1 MSPPTQGR
9 WWANVGGSTGEIGEK
24 QLSYNS
30 NFDNEDKDNIFSRR
44 EKIVRMGQG
53 TIYLMIAEVMF
64 ILSGWAIHIGSKRIL
79 GLEDYGTLG
88 IILSLLTLYRIFLA
102 TGVNRAVSRYISRDP
117 FQADSIRRQALKF
130 QIVLGVGFCIVVWL
144 SAPLLARIW
153 HDDAFIGYIRLT
165 GFFLP
170 VFGVYS
176 VYRGTLNG
184 FTLFGREA
192 RVSIIYSLLKVALV
206 FILIFS
212 FGYWWGWGLY
222 GAVGGYLAAIIGATI
237 LARALCPTMKI
248 REGGGTFPITRI
260 VRFAFP
266 VVLFSFIIS
275 LIQHLDLYFVRAMVK
290 ENPGLATGYYTCAQQ
305 FARIPYML
313 LYALSLTLFPNIA
326 AGTAS
331 GEKDDIVAGMI
342 SKALR
347 GGLVLVLPIA
357 ALIGGG
363 AGPLIGWIYGA
374 DSLAG
379 GGALQFLIFGQTLLA
394 LLMVLATIIMAQGRP
409 WISFLVVIG
418 TLLLDA
424 LLNYLL
430 IPIYGING
438 AAIATTIAAGAGMV
452 VAGLVVYRRFHVLL
466 SPRSTVKIVL
476 ASTSVFIC
484 VSLIQPAGWLIP
496 PVYLGLFGLY
506 ILLLL
511 LIREI
516 DKNDW
521 KMLQSLLYK
530 QNPLNS

>member
-1 MSPPTQGR
+1 M
-9 WWANVGGSTGEIGEK
+9 
-24 QLSYNS
+24 
-30 NFDNEDKDNIFSRR
+30 
-44 EKIVRMGQG
+44 RMGQG
-53 TIYLMIAEVMF
+53 TVYLMLAEVMF
-64 ILSGWAIHIGSKRIL
+64 ILSGWAIHVGSKRIL

-88 IILSLLTLYRIFLA
+88 ILLSLLTLYRIFLA

-117 FQADSIRRQALKF
+117 GQANSVRRQALKL
-130 QIVLGVGFCIVVWL
+130 QIALGIGFCIVVWL
-144 SAPLLARIW
+144 AAPFLARIW
-153 HDDAFIGYIRLT
+153 RDDAFIGYIRLT

-170 VFGVYS
+170 VFGIYS

-206 FILIFS
+206 FVLIFL
-212 FGYWWGWGLY
+212 FGSWWSGKLY
-222 GAVGGYLAAIIGATI
+222 GAVSGYLAAIIGATI

-248 REGGGTFPITRI
+248 IEGGDTFPITRI

-290 ENPGLATGYYTCAQQ
+290 EDPGLASGYYTCAQQ

-313 LYALSLTLFPNIA
+313 LYALSLTIFPKIA

-331 GEKDDIVAGMI
+331 GDNDEIVAGMI
-342 SKALR
+342 GKALR
-347 GGLVLVLPIA
+347 GGLLLVLPIA

-374 DSLAG
+374 DSVAG

-394 LLMVLATIIMAQGRP
+394 LLMVLTTIIMAQGRP
-409 WISFLVVIG
+409 WVSFLIVVG

-438 AAIATTIAAGAGMV
+438 IIGAAIATTLASAAGMIC
-452 VAGLVVYRRFHVLL
+452 AGLIVYHRFHVLFPPL
-466 SPRSTVKIVL
+466 SSIKIIIASALVL
-476 ASTSVFIC
+476 VC
-484 VSLIQPAGWLIP
+484 VHLIQPEGWLIP
-496 PVYLGLFGLY
+496 PIYFLLFAGY

-511 LIREI
+511 LTRDI
-516 DKNDW
+516 DKDDW
-521 KMLQSLLYK
+521 RMLQSLINK
-530 QNPLNS
+530 RSNRI

>member
-1 MSPPTQGR
+1 
-9 WWANVGGSTGEIGEK
+9 
-24 QLSYNS
+24 
-30 NFDNEDKDNIFSRR
+30 
-44 EKIVRMGQG
+44 MGQG

-64 ILSGWAIHIGSKRIL
+64 ILSGWIIHIGSKRIL
-79 GLEDYGTLG
+79 GLSEYGTFG
-88 IILSLLTLYRIFLA
+88 ILLSLLTLYRIFLA

-117 FQADSIRRQALKF
+117 LQADSIRRQALKL
-130 QIVLGVGFCIVVWL
+130 QIVLGIGFCIGVWL
-144 SAPLLARIW
+144 AAPLLARIW
-153 HDDAFIGYIRLT
+153 HDDAFVGYIRLT

-170 VFGVYS
+170 VFGIYS

-192 RVSIIYSLLKVALV
+192 RISIIYSLLKIALV
-206 FILIFS
+206 FILIFA
-212 FGYWWGWGLY
+212 FGYWWGDALY

-237 LARALCPTMKI
+237 LARALCPTMKV
-248 REGGGTFPITRI
+248 REGGDAFPITRI

-290 ENPGLATGYYTCAQQ
+290 EDPGMATGYYTCAQQ

-313 LYALSLTLFPNIA
+313 LYALSLTIFPNIA

-331 GEKDDIVAGMI
+331 GDNDENVAGMI
-342 SKALR
+342 RKALR
-347 GGLVLVLPIA
+347 GGLLLVLPIA

-363 AGPLIGWIYGA
+363 AEPLIGWIYGS

-394 LLMVLATIIMAQGRP
+394 LLMVFATIIMAQGRP
-409 WISFLVVIG
+409 WISFLIVIG

-424 LLNYLL
+424 LLNYFL

-438 AAIATTIAAGAGMV
+438 AAIATTLSSGAGMV
-452 VAGLVVYRRFHVLL
+452 CAGLVVYRRFNALLPLL
-466 SPRSTVKIVL
+466 SIIKIVFT
-476 ASTSVFIC
+476 STIVFIC
-484 VSLIQPAGWLIP
+484 VSLIQPEGWLIP
-496 PVYLGLFGLY
+496 PVYLLLLGGY
-506 ILLLL
+506 LLLL
-511 LIREI
+511 LLFREI

-530 QNPLNS
+530 DPKP